1 MGDECG
7 NSIYSSTEIYEEFV
21 DAEDMFTLSFFK
33 EDYRK
38 ALNLCG
44 SKSGRDCDKEK
55 EAGLTPYYTDGT
67 TAYEEADL
75 IFVCK
80 KALCTG
86 DETGVLYSRRTG

>member
-1 MGDECG
+1 
-7 NSIYSSTEIYEEFV
+7 
-21 DAEDMFTLSFFK
+21 MFTLSFFK

-44 SKSGRDCDKEK
+44 SKSGRDCDKDK

-75 IFVCK
+75 IFVCRK
-80 KALCTG
+80 
-86 DETGVLYSRRTG
+86 LYAQEMKPDRMRNGIRAKIIIQCIWGRS